1 MQELGGIGHL
11 VVIADAVLEQR
22 LLEAFL
28 KLGAKGYNCHYCM
41 GKGRHEIL
49 EDPFTGRS
57 RVRIEVL
64 AQMDVAKKILD
75 FLHGKPFGRYPL
87 AAYIETVQV
96 DKRDHFY

>member
-1 MQELGGIGHL
+1 MQELVGIGHL

-57 RVRIEVL
+57 RVRI
-64 AQMDVAKKILD
+64 AACICSCCRRA
-75 FLHGKPFGRYPL
+75 PPIRRGRKSRTT
-87 AAYIETVQV
+87 A
-96 DKRDHFY
+96 RS